1 MRNHQ
6 QSDKPARNRKS
17 RQLSGGEFQDEDRD
31 SGRSSNSRGTTDNRP
46 HKNRSGDHSE
56 APSIRPRSNFG
67 DDEIGGTSFDPGPV
81 HSEEKE
87 RDEQAAK
94 ARRTPAETKH
104 RK

>member
-46 HKNRSGDHSE
+46 HKNRIGDHICYISDLSKLKSHY
-56 APSIRPRSNFG
+56 PDWSITKSLPQICE
-67 DDEIGGTSFDPGPV
+67 EIV
-81 HSEEKE
+81 
-87 RDEQAAK
+87 AAQDGK
-94 ARRTPAETKH
+94 ATTA
-104 RK
+104 